1 MYLVCSG
8 GAKVARDHHL
18 PDEVLALGQHCQCGE
33 QPAVAQNA
41 WNQEDHLVNIK
52 GILSSPDILVLL
64 DDLGLQLPKH
74 L

>member
-1 MYLVCSG
+1 MNNRRFPLYLVCSG

-41 WNQEDHLVNIK
+41 WNQEKHVVIIK
-52 GILSSPDILVLL
+52 GILSSPYCDE
-64 DDLGLQLPKH
+64 GALPG
-74 L
+74 